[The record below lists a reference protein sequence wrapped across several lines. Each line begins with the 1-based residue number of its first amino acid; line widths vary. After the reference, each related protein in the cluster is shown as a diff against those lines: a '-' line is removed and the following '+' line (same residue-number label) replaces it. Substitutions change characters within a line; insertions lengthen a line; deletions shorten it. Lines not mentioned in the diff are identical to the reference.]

1 MQMQDIFKKVD
12 SHLAVAVLVSCMIW
26 YLSVDSILG
35 KAAMVSVIVASTLYH
50 RIAGILAVMLIIA
63 VLRAAVVEGFAAT
76 PAAPIQFASSSE
88 FREKYCMK
96 GIGSSGSSS
105 TMDYQYMLSPAL
117 VDDINGKP
125 QLKPEVMKQ
134 IDIAS
139 LNACKTDSN
148 ATPTMCDPKCNWTIA
163 SGASGSGVEAA
174 AAAAAAASAASAA
187 AAAEATEPKKE
198 GFAPMI
204 KISPVQNAKNY
215 VKDKLK
221 ESFSRFVS

>member
-26 YLSVDSILG
+26 YLNVDSILG

-63 VLRAAVVEGFAAT
+63 VLRANPDTNAVVEGFAAT

-163 SGASGSGVEAA
+163 SGASASGSGVEAA
-174 AAAAAAASAASAA
+174 AAA
-187 AAAEATEPKKE
+187 ATEPKKE

>member
-1 MQMQDIFKKVD
+1 MQDIFKKVD

>member
-1 MQMQDIFKKVD
+1 MQDIFKKVD

-174 AAAAAAASAASAA
+174 ASAA
-187 AAAEATEPKKE
+187 AAATEPKKE

-204 KISPVQNAKNY
+204 KISPLQNAKNY